1 MPTPAALLQA
11 AFHDAIRAVC
21 GVDADPMI
29 GPAQNEKFG
38 DYQANVAMSLA
49 KQLAAAGQKT
59 NPRQLGQAIRDAV
72 AAKPPAV
79 DGVPVIDKLEVAG
92 PGFINIHL
100 ANAFID
106 HALRQARGNQRL
118 AIDVTATPLKT
129 VVDYSG
135 PNVAKEM
142 HVGHLRSTIIGDA
155 VSRVLEFRGDPV
167 IRQNHIGDWG
177 TQFGMLIAYLAEGGS
192 AAEESISD
200 LETFYVAAKKRFD
213 SDPAF
218 AARAR
223 ETVVRLQAGNPAER
237 KLWQTIVEK
246 SRLQFEAQYK
256 RLNVKL
262 TPNDERAESFY
273 NPMLADVVEE
283 LLQKQVAKPSEGAV
297 AVFVKGFE
305 NPLLIRKSDGGYLY
319 ATTDLAAIK
328 YRVQNLGAHRIVYV
342 HDSRQ
347 AQHFAQVFATATEAG
362 WVKNVE
368 LKYVPFGTILGTDGK
383 PLRTREGGTIKLRL
397 LLDEA
402 LKRAA
407 AVIEQKNPDL
417 PSDRRADVA
426 RAVGIGAVKYFDLN
440 KDRTSDYVF
449 SWDHMLSLDGNSG
462 PYLMYAYARVCG
474 IFRKWGGDAPP
485 PQTPISLNEPA
496 ESALAKHLLRLGDV
510 IDAVATELRPHLLCT
525 YLYEIATRF
534 SVFFETCPVL
544 KAEPA
549 IRAGRLALCDL
560 TARTLACGLDLLGI
574 EHPQEI

>member
-1 MPTPAALLQA
+1 MPTPVALLQA
-11 AFHDAIRAVC
+11 AFRDAIRAVC

-29 GPAQNEKFG
+29 GPAQSEKFG

-49 KQLAAAGQKT
+49 KQLAAGGQKT
-59 NPRQLGQAIRDAV
+59 NPRQLGQTIRDAV
-72 AAKPPAV
+72 AAKPPTV
-79 DGVPVIDKLEVAG
+79 DGVPVIDKLEVEG
-92 PGFINIHL
+92 PGFINIRL
-100 ANAFID
+100 SRAFID
-106 HALRQARGNQRL
+106 QTLRRARGDDRL
-118 AIDVTATPLKT
+118 AIDRTATPLKT

-142 HVGHLRSTIIGDA
+142 HVGHLRSTILGDA

-192 AAEESISD
+192 AAEESIAD
-200 LETFYVAAKKRFD
+200 LETFYVAAKSRFD
-213 SDPAF
+213 ADEAF

-237 KLWQTIVEK
+237 KLWHTIVEK
-246 SRLQFEAQYK
+246 SRLQFEAIYK
-256 RLNVKL
+256 RLDVKL
-262 TPNDERAESFY
+262 TPSDERAESCY
-273 NPMLADVVEE
+273 NDMLAGVVEE
-283 LLQKQVAKPSEGAV
+283 LLQKGVATLSEGAV

-328 YRVQNLGAHRIVYV
+328 YRVQKLRARQIVYV

-347 AQHFAQVFATATEAG
+347 AQHFAQVFATANEAG
-362 WVKNVE
+362 WVQGVE
-368 LKYVPFGTILGTDGK
+368 LKYVPFGTILGAGGK

-397 LLDEA
+397 LLEEA
-402 LKRAA
+402 VKRAA

-417 PSDRRADVA
+417 TADRRSEVA

-449 SWDHMLSLDGNSG
+449 SWDHMLSLEGNSG

-474 IFRKWGGDAPP
+474 IFRKWDAPLP
-485 PQTPISLNEPA
+485 SDDAPISLADPA
-496 ESALAKHLLRLGDV
+496 EMALAKHLLRLGDV
-510 IDAVATELRPHLLCT
+510 VDAVASELRPHFLCT
-525 YLYEIATRF
+525 YLYETATRF

-549 IRAGRLALCDL
+549 IREGRLALCDL
-560 TARTLACGLDLLGI
+560 TAKTLACGLDLLGI